1 MAVPQVA
8 LTDSQ
13 HRLLAEL
20 VLSPLAISANEE
32 AASARGLAPDQLEAD
47 VPTLQWM
54 GLITKSHGAIEV
66 TAQGVAVFHRR
77 EQEKAEG
84 RLADVVAFIDAVESD
99 QGAGIDQRRVAP
111 ALRRLAQGGCSL
123 AEAISYLHPAS

>member
-20 VLSPLAISANEE
+20 ILSPLPISANEE
-32 AASARGLAPDQLEAD
+32 AAVARGLAPDQLQND

-54 GLITKSHGAIEV
+54 GLITKARGAIV
-66 TAQGVAVFHRR
+66 ATVQGVAVFHRT

-84 RLADVVAFIDAVESD
+84 RLADVVAFADAVESD
-99 QGAGIDQRRVAP
+99 AGVDQCRIAP

-123 AEAISYLHPAS
+123 VEAIGYLHPAS